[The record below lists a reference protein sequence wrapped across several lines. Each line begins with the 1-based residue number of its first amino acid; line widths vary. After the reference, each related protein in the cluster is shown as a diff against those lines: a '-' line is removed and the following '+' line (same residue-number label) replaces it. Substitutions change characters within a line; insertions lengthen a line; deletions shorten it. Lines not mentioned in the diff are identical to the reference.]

1 MYHRVEQIK
10 NKISQS
16 NIYYSSVKQRKQCA
30 KLNLISPLLSHDT
43 KEKPIPFG
51 DPLPLIYDHRFENES
66 ELHRFQKIS
75 NSLLNLRYKINNNP
89 ELEIPL
95 LKEFIFNNGIY
106 KTECFSIKS
115 LNKLSLFIKS
125 NFTINPKKSLKMV
138 LIELIDSSRSENKA
152 TKTVVFKSLIRY
164 KRGKSANNIKKSK
177 INQDHDIRLNMSL
190 QKSLYENKV
199 LRTDIDLINN
209 PETTIEELKKEINR
223 CYSNIPFKKAANKT
237 FLNGYNNMR
246 NTDYKFQQS
255 CSKDDYQIDINEIKK
270 QNKLLEYICYEK
282 AMNNL
287 QVNKCNKK
295 VPFLQTMKL

>member
-10 NKISQS
+10 NKIPPS
-16 NIYYSSVKQRKQCA
+16 NIYYYSVKQRKQCA
-30 KLNLISPLLSHDT
+30 KLNLISPLLHDT
-43 KEKPIPFG
+43 KEKAIPFG
-51 DPLPLIYDHRFENES
+51 DPLPLIHDQRFENES

-89 ELEIPL
+89 ELEMPL

-115 LNKLSLFIKS
+115 LNKLSSFIKS

-152 TKTVVFKSLIRY
+152 ANTVVFKSLIRD

-177 INQDHDIRLNMSL
+177 INQNHDIRLNMSL

-209 PETTIEELKKEINR
+209 PEMTIEELKKEINR
-223 CYSNIPFKKAANKT
+223 CSRNTPFKKAAHKT

-255 CSKDDYQIDINEIKK
+255 SSKDDFQIDINEIKK

-295 VPFLQTMKL
+295 VPFLQTMKI